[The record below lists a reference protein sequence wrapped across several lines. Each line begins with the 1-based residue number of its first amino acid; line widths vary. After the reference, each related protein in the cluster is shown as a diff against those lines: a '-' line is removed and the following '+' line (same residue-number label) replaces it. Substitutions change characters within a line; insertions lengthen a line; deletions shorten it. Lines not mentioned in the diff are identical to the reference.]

1 MWSVFGAD
9 DKAESHSVGKD
20 WFDEFRKRLSPET
33 LEVATRASRFG
44 ELWVALLPIVET
56 APDRSIDAALAWLE
70 ASDPIWLREALLS
83 EKFCDVSPD
92 IRAAAA
98 RGEDEA
104 VAAVLA
110 EANTMKM
117 EETFCKSL
125 ESFLELPADEV
136 IPPLVEA
143 LRRVRSE
150 AFAEYEEEWAAAQ
163 SRDAAT
169 RQPMIDS
176 ATSTKDLIESI
187 TNGIAYDL
195 PQGVRRIVFV
205 PSVSLRPWTLITDHD
220 DALLICYPVSDEHL
234 VLDPEAPPSSLLA
247 VYKALGD
254 DKRMRLL
261 RKLSEGPATL
271 DRVDRAHGHGQVD
284 RVPSHGGASSRRI
297 GEGPVRRRPG
307 FDLRPSPRLDPR
319 PRQPSPAIPES
330 PPRANRDPSPRSYL
344 MSAMM
349 FAYVQARQTEI
360 EAASRSMDAPWR
372 CRPCRDRL
380 GRTLIAW
387 GEQLVTVPPPSPG
400 VSMRS
405 AA

>member
-1 MWSVFGAD
+1 MGPERNLHDLSSARSRRVRISVDPSALYDLLLVMWSVFGAD
-9 DKAESHSVGKD
+9 DKAESHSIGKD

-70 ASDPIWLREALLS
+70 ASDPVWLREALLS
-83 EKFCDVSPD
+83 EKFCDVSSD

-98 RGEDEA
+98 RGEDAA

-143 LRRVRSE
+143 LRRVRNE
-150 AFAEYEEEWAAAQ
+150 AFVEYEEEWAAAQ
-163 SRDAAT
+163 SRDAAA

-176 ATSTKDLIESI
+176 TTSIKDLIESI
-187 TNGIAYDL
+187 TNGIAYDI

-205 PSVSLRPWTLITDHD
+205 PSVSLRPWTLITDHA

-271 DRVDRAHGHGQVD
+271 TELTEHMGMAKSTVFHHMAVLRAAGLVRVLFADGQV
-284 RVPSHGGASSRRI
+284 STYG
-297 GEGPVRRRPG
+297 
-307 FDLRPSPRLDPR
+307 LRLDSIPDHANLLQQYLN
-319 PRQPSPAIPES
+319 PLPAQTGT
-330 PPRANRDPSPRSYL
+330 
-344 MSAMM
+344 
-349 FAYVQARQTEI
+349 QAQGAT
-360 EAASRSMDAPWR
+360 S
-372 CRPCRDRL
+372 
-380 GRTLIAW
+380 
-387 GEQLVTVPPPSPG
+387 
-400 VSMRS
+400 
-405 AA
+405 

>member
-1 MWSVFGAD
+1 MGPERNLHDLSSARSRRTRISVDASPLYDLLLVMWSVFGAD

-33 LEVATRASRFG
+33 LEVATRASKFG

-70 ASDPIWLREALLS
+70 ASDPVWLREALLS
-83 EKFCDVSPD
+83 EKFCDVSPV

-110 EANTMKM
+110 EANTMNM

-136 IPPLVEA
+136 IPPLVQA
-143 LRRVRSE
+143 LGRVRSE
-150 AFAEYEEEWAAAQ
+150 AFAEYEQDWAAAQ

-187 TNGIAYDL
+187 TNGIAYDI

-220 DALLICYPVSDEHL
+220 DALLICYPVAEEHL

-271 DRVDRAHGHGQVD
+271 AELTEHMGMAKSTVFHHMAVLRAAGLVRVLFVDGQV
-284 RVPSHGGASSRRI
+284 SAYG
-297 GEGPVRRRPG
+297 
-307 FDLRPSPRLDPR
+307 LRLDSIPDHASLLQEYLN
-319 PRQPSPAIPES
+319 PVPAQTGT
-330 PPRANRDPSPRSYL
+330 
-344 MSAMM
+344 
-349 FAYVQARQTEI
+349 QAQGAT
-360 EAASRSMDAPWR
+360 S
-372 CRPCRDRL
+372 
-380 GRTLIAW
+380 
-387 GEQLVTVPPPSPG
+387 
-400 VSMRS
+400 
-405 AA
+405 

>member
-1 MWSVFGAD
+1 MGPERNLHDLSSARSRRVRISIDDSPLYDLLLVMWSVFGAD

-83 EKFCDVSPD
+83 EKFCDVSSD

-98 RGEDEA
+98 RGEGEA

-150 AFAEYEEEWAAAQ
+150 AFGEYEEEWAAAQ

-169 RQPMIDS
+169 RQPMIDA

-271 DRVDRAHGHGQVD
+271 TELTEHLGMAKSTVFHHMAVLRAAGLVRVLFADGQV
-284 RVPSHGGASSRRI
+284 STYG
-297 GEGPVRRRPG
+297 
-307 FDLRPSPRLDPR
+307 LRLDSIPDHASLLQQYLN
-319 PRQPSPAIPES
+319 PLPA
-330 PPRANRDPSPRSYL
+330 
-344 MSAMM
+344 
-349 FAYVQARQTEI
+349 QTGT
-360 EAASRSMDAPWR
+360 EAQGATS
-372 CRPCRDRL
+372 
-380 GRTLIAW
+380 
-387 GEQLVTVPPPSPG
+387 
-400 VSMRS
+400 
-405 AA
+405 